1 MAARKDAFAQLKLSV
16 RARNYVRRLQLRTM
30 EELVELA
37 ASGLPILPGHGRH
50 TRAEVLAAVGGLSK
64 GAPKE
69 PDTGQISLFE
79 HLGQE
84 FSLGIESERSTQI
97 QAHFLRQPGELG
109 LSMRAVNALREHGVH
124 LVGDLVGL
132 SEAKLLRLEG
142 LGRKSVAEIA
152 ASLAQVGLHL
162 GMRIEGWPPD
172 DILECRARHAAALA
186 TIRAKSFMDL
196 LPKAAAAS
204 HKLEDEFEAIG
215 ALAGSERNRS
225 IVLQY
230 LGFGPSALPTLEQV
244 GMQHNL
250 TRERV
255 RQLVAQVVRG
265 LRIRVLRPPK
275 MLEAARLLR
284 QNVPIT
290 SAGAVQLLRQSEL
303 SLGMVRAEAIVRTLS
318 ALTNRRPF
326 LQGFQLGNTSV
337 LADTRSAKW
346 FRRVATE
353 ARRRISRRGVAR
365 VPDLASWLASASGQ
379 PANEGVVRTV
389 IEAIPGVVWLDDS
402 RDWFTVFGLPRNRL
416 LNIMRK
422 VLAVASRIEVRSLR
436 EGIQRQFHMK
446 GFAPPTRILER
457 LADELPWCDRAGQSI
472 SRRTDGTE
480 PEAITS
486 QTEQALVRVLREH
499 GPVMSGHALVAQVV
513 REGVGDVAA
522 NAALCYSPILQ
533 RVAFG
538 VYALRGE
545 KLDPGIVARV
555 IEAESSQSRRL
566 IDFGWSRNRTLWLA
580 MRLSRST
587 VRTGIF
593 GIPAGLKR
601 QLKDAYVCGTKS
613 EPTAESLRC
622 NKSQAWGLKK
632 LIVQAGAKPDDL
644 ILLEFD
650 NRSETVEV
658 SFGGDG
664 AVWERLREKGAYTG

>member
-16 RARNYVRRLQLRTM
+16 RARNYVRRLQLRTV

-37 ASGLPILPGHGRH
+37 ASGLPTVPGYGRRTH
-50 TRAEVLAAVGGLSK
+50 SEVLTAVGGLSK

-79 HLGQE
+79 HLGPE
-84 FSLGIESERSTQI
+84 FSLGIESERPTQI

-142 LGRKSVAEIA
+142 LGRKSVAEIT
-152 ASLAQVGLHL
+152 ASLAKVGLRL

-172 DILECRARHAAALA
+172 DVLECRARHASTLA
-186 TIRAKSFMDL
+186 TIRAKSFTDM
-196 LPKAAAAS
+196 LPKLAAAN
-204 HKLEDEFEAIG
+204 HTLEDEFEAIG

-230 LGFGPSALPTLEQV
+230 LGFGPVALPTLDQI
-244 GMQHNL
+244 GKQHDL

-255 RQLVAQVVRG
+255 RQLVAQVVDG

-275 MLEAARLLR
+275 MIEAARLLR
-284 QNVPIT
+284 QNVPI
-290 SAGAVQLLRQSEL
+290 SSEGARLLLRQAGL
-303 SLGMVRAEAIVRTLS
+303 SHGEVRAEAIVRTVS
-318 ALTNRRPF
+318 ALTNRPPF
-326 LQGFQLGNTSV
+326 LQGFQLGNISM
-337 LADTRSAKW
+337 LADLRSAKW
-346 FRRVATE
+346 LKRVATE

-365 VPDLASWLASASGQ
+365 IAELASWLSSSWGR
-379 PANEGVVRTV
+379 PANDGVVRTV

-422 VLAVASRIEVRSLR
+422 VVAVAGTIEARSLR
-436 EGIQRQFHMK
+436 EGIQRQFHMR

-457 LADELPWCDRAGQSI
+457 LAEELPWCVRAGQTI
-472 SRRTDGTE
+472 SWRPESAE
-480 PEAITS
+480 PDARTS
-486 QTEQALVRVLREH
+486 QTEQTLVRVLRQH
-499 GPVMSGHALVAQVV
+499 GPVMSGHELVAQAL
-513 REGVGDVAA
+513 REGAGDVAV
-522 NAALCYSPILQ
+522 NAALCYSPVLQ

-545 KLDPGIVARV
+545 KLDPGVIARS
-555 IEAESSQSRRL
+555 IQAANSQSQRL

-587 VRTGIF
+587 VRTGMF
-593 GIPAGLKR
+593 GIPAGLGR
-601 QLKDAYVCGTKS
+601 QLKGEYICGTKS
-613 EPTAESLRC
+613 EPTAERLCCKGHR
-622 NKSQAWGLKK
+622 AWGLRK
-632 LIVQAGAKPDDL
+632 LIVQAGAQPDDVV
-644 ILLEFD
+644 LLEFD
-650 NRSETVEV
+650 NRAEVVEV
-658 SFGGDG
+658 SFGKDEM
-664 AVWERLREKGAYTG
+664 VWERLRERGASTG

>member
-16 RARNYVRRLQLRTM
+16 RARNYVRRLQLRTV

-37 ASGLPILPGHGRH
+37 ATSLPTVPGYGRRTH
-50 TRAEVLAAVGGLSK
+50 SEIMAAVGGLSK
-64 GAPKE
+64 RAPKE
-69 PDTGQISLFE
+69 PDSGQISLFE
-79 HLGQE
+79 HLEQE
-84 FSLGIESERSTQI
+84 HSLGVEPQRPAPI
-97 QAHFLRQPGELG
+97 QAQFLRQPGELG
-109 LSMRAVNALREHGVH
+109 LSIRAVNALRAHGVH

-142 LGRKSVAEIA
+142 LGRKSVAEITA
-152 ASLAQVGLHL
+152 ALAKVGLRL
-162 GMRIEGWPPD
+162 GMRIEDWPPD
-172 DILECRARHAAALA
+172 DLLECRARHASALA
-186 TIRAKSFMDL
+186 TIRAKSFTDL
-196 LPKAAAAS
+196 LPKPAAAI
-204 HKLEDEFEAIG
+204 HTLEDEFEAIG
-215 ALAGSERNRS
+215 ELAGSERNRS

-230 LGFGPSALPTLEQV
+230 LGFRLSVLPTLEEV
-244 GMQHNL
+244 GKQHDL

-255 RQLVAQVVRG
+255 RQLVARVVRG

-284 QNVPIT
+284 QNVPMT
-290 SAGAVQLLRQSEL
+290 SEGARLLLRQAGL
-303 SLGMVRAEAIVRTLS
+303 SRGAVRAEAIVRTLS

-326 LQGFQLGNTSV
+326 LQGVQLGNTSV
-337 LADTRSAKW
+337 LADSRSAKW
-346 FRRVATE
+346 LGRVAVE

-365 VPDLASWLASASGQ
+365 VPEMASWLASSWGQ
-379 PANEGVVRTV
+379 PVNEGVVRTV

-402 RDWFTVFGLPRNRL
+402 RDWFTVAGLPRNRL

-422 VLAVASRIEVRSLR
+422 ILTVAGTIEVRSLR
-436 EGIQRQFHMK
+436 EGIQRQFHMR

-457 LADELPWCDRAGQSI
+457 LVDELPWCTRVGQSI
-472 SRRTDGTE
+472 SKRSEGAARD
-480 PEAITS
+480 ALTS
-486 QTEQALVRVLREH
+486 LTEQALVRVLRQH
-499 GPVMSGHALVAQVV
+499 GPVMSGHELVTQAM
-513 REGVGDVAA
+513 REGAGDVAV

-545 KLDPGIVARV
+545 KLDSGVVARA
-555 IEAESSQSRRL
+555 IEAASSQTRRL

-593 GIPAGLKR
+593 GIPAGLRR

-622 NKSQAWGLKK
+622 NKSQAWGLRK
-632 LIVQAGAKPDDL
+632 LILQAGARPDDL

-650 NRSETVEV
+650 NRAETVEV
-658 SFGGDG
+658 SFGTDSR
-664 AVWERLREKGAYTG
+664 VWEQLREKGAYTG